1 MPCGEKEGS
10 RVFKDKKVARIVAM
24 AIVAVF
30 LLGVFGLAISQT
42 GTGYAASAGTA
53 SNIGKV
59 NYQRLINESPE
70 LGKFKETMQG
80 EVAQAQKDFEE
91 KSKTM
96 NDKEKEA
103 YSNQLR
109 ERLSLKEQEL
119 KAPIFSQIDAAV
131 KSVADTKGLAVVLDV
146 NNIVYGA
153 QDITDDVLK
162 KLTSK

>member
-1 MPCGEKEGS
+1 M
-10 RVFKDKKVARIVAM
+10 FKNKKFAKNVAIAV
-24 AIVAVF
+24 VAVF
-30 LLGVFGLAISQT
+30 LLGVFGLALSQS
-42 GTGYAASAGTA
+42 GKGYAAGAGTA

-70 LGKFKETMQG
+70 FSKFKETMQN
-80 EVAQAQKDFEE
+80 EVAQAQKDFDE

-96 NDKEKEA
+96 NDKEKQD

-119 KAPIFSQIDAAV
+119 KAPIFDKIDAAV
-131 KSVADTKGLAVVLDV
+131 KAVADAKGLAVVLDV
-146 NNIVYGA
+146 NNIVYGG

-162 KLTSK
+162 KLTAK